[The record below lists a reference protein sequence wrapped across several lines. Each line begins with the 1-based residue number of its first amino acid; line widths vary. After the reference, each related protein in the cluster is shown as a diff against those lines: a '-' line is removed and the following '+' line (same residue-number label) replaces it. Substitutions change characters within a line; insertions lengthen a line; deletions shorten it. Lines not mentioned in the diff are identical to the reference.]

1 MAFGFFKKNKK
12 NVEYNPIIPNED
24 INDPPEDKSKRIEE
38 IYLKQVEEKRPLNW
52 HKTMR

>member
-24 INDPPEDKSKRIEE
+24 INDPPEDKSKRIE
-38 IYLKQVEEKRPLNW
+38 
-52 HKTMR
+52 